1 MPVTME
7 GMNRTVPVEVVKGEI
22 YLIRGRTVLLDMD
35 LAGMYG
41 VEVKALNEAVKRNI
55 GRFPGDF
62 MF

>member
-1 MPVTME
+1 ME